1 MDPSYASSDD
11 EADVMAAAMGFS
23 SFGTQGPPKKRKFNP
38 KSDAFIEGQDL
49 EAVDKGGK
57 KGQGSGGNQIPLG
70 RPRQLGVPSQAPT
83 GAAKNDEEIAL
94 DDDEGPQ
101 YVDEGDD
108 GPRYLDTSR
117 PPPIMDGIGRN
128 EDEILLDEDEDE
140 QGPGYVDT
148 SLPPPNQAAQEA
160 QEKIDAILSSTG
172 SSAAPVPP
180 KQKQKAKKPQSSG
193 LGAFMNALRT
203 PVVAPPGSSIA
214 PAPGTTTI
222 LQTPAVASL
231 PQRPPPPSPSTMGPP
246 GVSVGRG
253 QNAGQRGQRNELWY
267 IGYYDPSFNDNPW
280 RGLEKENGLPEVG
293 TWVER
298 PQRGQGQG
306 QTA

>member
-11 EADVMAAAMGFS
+11 EADAMAAAMGFS

-49 EAVDKGGK
+49 ESVDKGGK

-70 RPRQLGVPSQAPT
+70 RPRQFGVPSQASA

-94 DDDEGPQ
+94 DDDEGPH
-101 YVDEGDD
+101 
-108 GPRYLDTSR
+108 R
-117 PPPIMDGIGRN
+117 PPPVMDGMGKN
-128 EDEILLDEDEDE
+128 EDEILLDEDEDN

-148 SLPPPNQAAQEA
+148 SLPPPNETAREA

-172 SSAAPVPP
+172 SSANPARPR
-180 KQKQKAKKPQSSG
+180 QKQKAKKPQVGG
-193 LGAFMNALRT
+193 LGAFISALKT
-203 PVVAPPGSSIA
+203 PVVAPPASIIP
-214 PAPGTTTI
+214 PAPGTTPV

-231 PQRPPPPSPSTMGPP
+231 PQRPPPPSLSTVGSA
-246 GVSVGRG
+246 GGSVGRS

-298 PQRGQGQG
+298 PQRGQGQ
-306 QTA
+306 TA

>member
-11 EADVMAAAMGFS
+11 EADAMAAAMGFS

-49 EAVDKGGK
+49 ESVDKGGK

-70 RPRQLGVPSQAPT
+70 RPRQFGVPSQASA

-101 YVDEGDD
+101 YVDEDD
-108 GPRYLDTSR
+108 EGPRYLDTSR
-117 PPPIMDGIGRN
+117 PPPVMDGMGKN
-128 EDEILLDEDEDE
+128 EDEILLDEDEDN

-148 SLPPPNQAAQEA
+148 SLPPPNETAREA

-172 SSAAPVPP
+172 SSAAPARPR
-180 KQKQKAKKPQSSG
+180 QKQKAKKPQVGG
-193 LGAFMNALRT
+193 LGAFISALKT
-203 PVVAPPGSSIA
+203 PVVAPPASIIP
-214 PAPGTTTI
+214 PAPGTTPV

-231 PQRPPPPSPSTMGPP
+231 PQRPPPPSLSTVGSA
-246 GVSVGRG
+246 GGSVGRS

-298 PQRGQGQG
+298 PQRGQGQ
-306 QTA
+306 TA

>member
-11 EADVMAAAMGFS
+11 EADAMAAAMGFS

-49 EAVDKGGK
+49 ESVDKGGK

-70 RPRQLGVPSQAPT
+70 RPRQFGVPSQAPA
-83 GAAKNDEEIAL
+83 GAVENDEEIAL

-101 YVDEGDD
+101 YVDEDD
-108 GPRYLDTSR
+108 EGPRYLDTSR
-117 PPPIMDGIGRN
+117 PPPVMDGIGKN

-148 SLPPPNQAAQEA
+148 SLPPPNEAAREA

-172 SSAAPVPP
+172 SSAAPVAP
-180 KQKQKAKKPQSSG
+180 KQKQKAKKPQVGG
-193 LGAFMNALRT
+193 LGAFMNALKT
-203 PVVAPPGSSIA
+203 PVVAPPSSNIP
-214 PAPGTTTI
+214 PAPGTTPV
-222 LQTPAVASL
+222 LQTPAVVSL
-231 PQRPPPPSPSTMGPP
+231 PQRPPPPSPSTIGSA
-246 GVSVGRG
+246 GGSVGRS

-280 RGLEKENGLPEVG
+280 RVLEKENGLPEVG
-293 TWVER
+293 TWIER
-298 PQRGQGQG
+298 PQRGQGQ
-306 QTA
+306 TA

>member
-11 EADVMAAAMGFS
+11 EADAMAAAMGFS

-70 RPRQLGVPSQAPT
+70 RPRQLGVPSQAPAE
-83 GAAKNDEEIAL
+83 AATNDEEIAL
-94 DDDEGPQ
+94 DDDDGPQ
-101 YVDEGDD
+101 YVDDD
-108 GPRYLDTSR
+108 EGPRYLDTSR
-117 PPPIMDGIGRN
+117 PPPALDGLGKN
-128 EDEILLDEDEDE
+128 EDEILLDEDEEE

-148 SLPPPNQAAQEA
+148 SLPPPNEAARAA
-160 QEKIDAILSSTG
+160 QEKIDAILASTG
-172 SSAAPVPP
+172 GTVASVPG
-180 KQKQKAKKPQSSG
+180 KQKQKAKKPQDTG
-193 LGAFMNALRT
+193 LGAFMNALKT
-203 PVVAPPGSSIA
+203 PVVAPPGSSIP
-214 PAPGTTTI
+214 PAPGTASI
-222 LQTPAVASL
+222 LQTPPVGSL
-231 PQRPPPPSPSTMGPP
+231 PQRPPPPSPSIAGSAGGSMG
-246 GVSVGRG
+246 RN

-267 IGYYDPSFNDNPW
+267 VGYYDPSFNDNPW

-298 PQRGQGQG
+298 PQRGQGQ
-306 QTA
+306 TA